1 MGKVKVEKVKSDD
14 AESNQKFSLKFITSK
29 DFYIKYYLLHNN
41 ILLFIKVDEKTT
53 HEMAEL
59 GYNHLLDLTVKR
71 SNKWS
76 SVLGHLGK
84 KWSKVNNDVVILNP

>member
-1 MGKVKVEKVKSDD
+1 M
-14 AESNQKFSLKFITSK
+14 
-29 DFYIKYYLLHNN
+29 
-41 ILLFIKVDEKTT
+41 DEKTT
-53 HEMAEL
+53 HEMVEL
-59 GYNHLLDLTVKR
+59 GYNHLLDLTVKK